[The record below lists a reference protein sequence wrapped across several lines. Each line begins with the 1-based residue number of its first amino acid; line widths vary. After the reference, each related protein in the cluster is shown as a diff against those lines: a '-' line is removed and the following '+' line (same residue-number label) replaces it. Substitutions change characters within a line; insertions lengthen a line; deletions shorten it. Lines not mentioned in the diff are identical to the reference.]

1 MGARVRWERW
11 IASEVPRLDG
21 DVGVGV
27 GAHGEAEVGLGQGC
41 GVVDAVADH
50 RHDPAPALQAT

>member
-11 IASEVPRLDG
+11 IASAVARLDG

-27 GAHGEAEVGLGQGC
+27 GAHGAAEVGLGQGC
-41 GVVDAVADH
+41 GVVDALADH
-50 RHDPAPALQAT
+50 RHDPAPAVQAT